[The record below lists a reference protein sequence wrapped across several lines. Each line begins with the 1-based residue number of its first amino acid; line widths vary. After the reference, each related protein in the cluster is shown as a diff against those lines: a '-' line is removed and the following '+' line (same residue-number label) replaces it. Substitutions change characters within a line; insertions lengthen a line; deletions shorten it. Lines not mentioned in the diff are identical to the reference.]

1 MPSAPIESSRLRAA
15 LLAAAIAL
23 SSAALAAPAR
33 AWPGDDVSAKIT
45 RLRDSRI
52 SVDERERL
60 CGELLALGP
69 SGAGALATLASE
81 QVERATKNAAK
92 LETRYFK
99 DFEKAALKLVD
110 TRSTK
115 AALAAVDEARTAV
128 RKLQSK
134 ADLSKSDVEQVGDP
148 AVAKLREVFE
158 VTPEQVAEAN
168 PALAA
173 QREELSQAWWQA
185 SDWFD
190 TAQRALR
197 VLGDTKRA
205 GPSDP
210 TARWDDVVAQEVWL
224 CTLALPMS
232 PGDRRTLLQNRELA
246 PQIDSEEAAG
256 VLDLNQLRLLL
267 GLNAVAIDVKLCDA
281 SRDHSNDMRTLGFF
295 AHESP
300 VEGKKTPWDRAA
312 RFGTSAGAENIAAGQ
327 TTGAGANRA
336 WWYSPGHHK
345 NMLGGHSR
353 IGLGRSETH
362 WTQMFG

>member
-1 MPSAPIESSRLRAA
+1 VGL
-15 LLAAAIAL
+15 LLAAGFAG
-23 SSAALAAPAR
+23 LAAPAR
-33 AWPGDDVSAKIT
+33 AAHVGSLPSVAPADEVGLAIRAKIE
-45 RLRDSRI
+45 RLRDARL
-52 SVDERERL
+52 SVDERERV
-60 CGELLALGP
+60 CAELLAFGEP
-69 SGAGALATLASE
+69 GAQALARHSAEQLQRAAQHAEGLHARYLA
-81 QVERATKNAAK
+81 A
-92 LETRYFK
+92 
-99 DFEKAALKLVD
+99 FEKSAKKLVAA
-110 TRSTK
+110 RSTK
-115 AALAAVDEARTAV
+115 GKLAEVDQARGVV

-134 ADLSKSDVEQVGDP
+134 SDLSKADVET
-148 AVAKLREVFE
+148 VAD
-158 VTPEQVAEAN
+158 

-173 QREELSQAWWQA
+173 IKAVFEVETDALLEFSPALAADREALSDAWFEA
-185 SDWFD
+185 SEHFEMW
-190 TAQRALR
+190 TRAMG
-197 VLGDTKRA
+197 VLQDDKRA
-205 GPSDP
+205 AALTDP
-210 TARWDDVVAQEVWL
+210 APRWDAVAAQETWL

-232 PGDRRTLLQNRELA
+232 NSDRRVLLANRELA
-246 PQIDSEEAAG
+246 PQIDAEEAAG
-256 VLDLNQLRLLL
+256 VLDLNRLRIFL

-300 VEGKKTPWDRAA
+300 VEGKKTPWQRAA